1 MIQNKQL
8 HSEIY
13 NDFLEFIFPTLQT
26 NPAAVNSFVFL
37 FFNNEIFCF
46 IVSGTKYLLNFSS
59 SSHKWFIS

>member
-8 HSEIY
+8 HILRFIMIFWNSY
-13 NDFLEFIFPTLQT
+13 FLLYKQILQQLT
-26 NPAAVNSFVFL
+26 V

-59 SSHKWFIS
+59 SSPKWFIS